1 MPSPEPRPRVTVED
15 LLRLK
20 RAERPSAEFWP
31 RFEAELRQKQLAAL
45 VQHRRWW
52 EHLPQLFAR
61 RAYFPIGAAAV
72 LTVTFISVRDQVPV
86 APSEVAGELRVARSG
101 ASAVESAQAS
111 FVAAVDSAAP
121 VVAVAE
127 PVESTESPAPVV
139 RFSES
144 LPPSA
149 GELVPW
155 GAARADVSP
164 SARSIA
170 ANLAQLEQTE
180 PELANALLDPR
191 LGEGRSATEQAASV
205 AELAALSSVASRR
218 NRVLA
223 QVGGRQFAPEPTA
236 PEVVR
241 ERHVRRLG
249 DVELTG
255 GWTRVGVKADRVSL
269 KF

>member
-1 MPSPEPRPRVTVED
+1 MSSPEPRPRVTVED

-20 RAERPSAEFWP
+20 RAERPAAEFWP

-72 LTVTFISVRDQVPV
+72 LTVTFISVRDQAPV
-86 APSEVAGELRVARSG
+86 APAEVAAELRAVSSA
-101 ASAVESAQAS
+101 APAVESAQSS
-111 FVAAVDSAAP
+111 FVAAVESAAP

-127 PVESTESPAPVV
+127 PAESPAPVV
-139 RFSES
+139 RLSES

-155 GAARADVSP
+155 GTARADVSP

-170 ANLAQLEQTE
+170 ANLARLEQTE

-191 LGEGRSATEQAASV
+191 LGEDRSVTEQAASV
-205 AELAALSSVASRR
+205 AELAALSAVASRR

-223 QVGGRQFAPEPTA
+223 QVGGRQFSPEPTA

-255 GWTRVGVKADRVSL
+255 GWNRVGVKADRVSL

>member
-1 MPSPEPRPRVTVED
+1 MSSPDPRPRVTVED

-20 RAERPSAEFWP
+20 RAERPSADFWP

-61 RAYFPIGAAAV
+61 RAYVPIGAAAA
-72 LTVTFISVRDQVPV
+72 LTITFISVREQASV
-86 APSEVAGELRVARSG
+86 APDEVAAELRIARSE
-101 ASAVESAQAS
+101 APAVETPRAS
-111 FVAAVDSAAP
+111 MVASVAAADVAAP
-121 VVAVAE
+121 VVAANASVD
-127 PVESTESPAPVV
+127 ESPATA

-144 LPPSA
+144 LPPAA

-155 GAARADVSP
+155 GATRSDVSP

-170 ANLAQLEQTE
+170 ANLARLEETE

-191 LGEGRSATEQAASV
+191 LGEGRSIAELSAPAE
-205 AELAALSSVASRR
+205 ELAALSAVASRR
-218 NRVLA
+218 NRLLA

-249 DVELTG
+249 DVELNS

>member
-1 MPSPEPRPRVTVED
+1 VTVED

-72 LTVTFISVRDQVPV
+72 LTVTFISVRDQAP
-86 APSEVAGELRVARSG
+86 AGPSEVAAELRVARSG
-101 ASAVESAQAS
+101 AATVESAQS
-111 FVAAVDSAAP
+111 GFVASVESVAP

-127 PVESTESPAPVV
+127 PVEPAESPAPTV
-139 RFSES
+139 RLSES

-170 ANLAQLEQTE
+170 ANLARLEQTE

-191 LGEGRSATEQAASV
+191 LGEDRSVTEQAASI
-205 AELAALSSVASRR
+205 AELAALSAVASRR

>member
-1 MPSPEPRPRVTVED
+1 VTVED

-20 RAERPSAEFWP
+20 RAERPSADFWP

-52 EHLPQLFAR
+52 ESLPQLFAR

-72 LTVTFISVRDQVPV
+72 LTVTLISVRDQAPAV
-86 APSEVAGELRVARSG
+86 PSEAAVELRVARSV
-101 ASAVESAQAS
+101 APAMESAQAS
-111 FVAAVDSAAP
+111 MVAAVESAAP
-121 VVAVAE
+121 VVVAAGPAE
-127 PVESTESPAPVV
+127 TPESPAPVV
-139 RFSES
+139 RLSES

-170 ANLAQLEQTE
+170 ANLARLEQTE

-191 LGEGRSATEQAASV
+191 LGEDRSVTEQASSV
-205 AELAALSSVASRR
+205 AELAALSAVASRR
-218 NRVLA
+218 SRVLA
-223 QVGGRQFAPEPTA
+223 QVGGRQFTPEPTA

-249 DVELTG
+249 DVEMAG